1 MIFNV
6 NFPWRILVFSLL
18 VCLLLIIYLYFF
30 TQSKSNI
37 KKIMVLGEKENLD
50 FLMKNYII
58 VDSLID
64 NPNLIIDFSNSLS
77 LVKQLLPL
85 NIPILL
91 ISTFSQDEI
100 KEIVKLAKYY
110 YATIIIN
117 TDLGHFEKDLERIK
131 KGHVIKIYQ

>member
-1 MIFNV
+1 MLNV
-6 NFPWRILVFSLL
+6 NFPWVILVFSFL
-18 VCLLLIIYLYFF
+18 VCLLLIIYLYFL
-30 TQSKSNI
+30 TKSKSDI
-37 KKIMVLGEKENLD
+37 KKIMVLGKKDNLD
-50 FLMKNYII
+50 FLIKKYTV

-64 NPNLIIDFSNSLS
+64 KPNLIMDFSNNLS

-91 ISTFSQDEI
+91 ISNFSPNEV

-110 YATIIIN
+110 YTTIIIN
-117 TDLGHFEKDLERIK
+117 ADLKYFEKDLERIK

>member
-1 MIFNV
+1 MMLNV
-6 NFPWRILVFSLL
+6 NFPWGILVFSFL
-18 VCLLLIIYLYFF
+18 VCLLLIIYLYFL
-30 TQSKSNI
+30 TKSKSDI
-37 KKIMVLGEKENLD
+37 KKIMVLGKKDNLD
-50 FLMKNYII
+50 FLIKKYTV

-64 NPNLIIDFSNSLS
+64 KPNLIMDFSNNLS

-91 ISTFSQDEI
+91 ISNFSPNEV

-110 YATIIIN
+110 YTTIIIN
-117 TDLGHFEKDLERIK
+117 ADLKCFEKDLERIK